1 MKKNKETKV
10 FLLIP
15 LWGEEYRK
23 FFHALVWPSLCAPG
37 NLPALCK
44 EFPVQLVFLT
54 KKENYEQL
62 SKDVLGTSGYPHGR
76 LTTAAVFIDDL
87 CEGRNIGVILTLAYA
102 RGIFAKQ
109 AEVSDPIFVF
119 LNNDFILSENT
130 LEHLAGLLKK
140 GKKAVMMP
148 SLRVNLE
155 DVRESL
161 LNKKDQRK
169 NILQIPGREMV
180 KLGLSHLH
188 TTTLA
193 KEVTNQFF
201 HSTHPNQLIWR
212 IDDQSFLARFFLIFM
227 FALVPNRKLEGV
239 NSFCDY
245 ALMDDLCLG
254 EPLHVIADSDDAC
267 LLELQPRIADAYLI
281 RWGPFDHKGLASR
294 LSSWINPRHVEASK
308 TDIVYHSGEV
318 SSQTEKVKKQAAAFM
333 VPLYGTLKTQKYKDH
348 PHWKKGVY
356 DYFSKSRK
364 SNFDSKEKINIST
377 DWLASLTI
385 KAKIKLA
392 QICLKDIE
400 YEFSDQEPFCD
411 SAIVAL
417 VEKIK
422 ENYPKEKVLIIA
434 DQEIA
439 AKIYY
444 AFKLIKEIDLI
455 FFFSNSGIK
464 KIPEICASF
473 EKTLI
478 ITNKYNN
485 VKLALSAGRKINQ
498 IFWLNESKNIKQWN
512 SLVFYFSQNNKKGKN
527 NFRIL
532 SYINK
537 PLNYYNQ
544 IVDSKKHW
552 MGDYREVLNKIFIS
566 TILDKNPVIP
576 WFLRKAFPFLPLLP
590 ENNLHEKLLFSD
602 IHPSCLQYLQEDLPP
617 SRKPFLGWS
626 RGLRVQ
632 KLLFRII
639 SENMVSKKWQRN
651 SFVDGFNSN
660 SLIICFEAKK

>member
-1 MKKNKETKV
+1 MKKLYL
-10 FLLIP
+10 FLP
-15 LWGEEYRK
+15 LWGEKYRK

-193 KEVTNQFF
+193 KEVTNQLF

-212 IDDQSFLARFFLIFM
+212 IDDQTFLARFFLIFM
-227 FALVPNRKLEGV
+227 FALVPNRKLEAI

-267 LLELQPRIADAYLI
+267 LFELQPRIADTYLI
-281 RWGPFDHKGLASR
+281 RWGPFDHKRLAGS

-308 TDIVYHSGEV
+308 TDIIYHAAEV
-318 SSQTEKVKKQAAAFM
+318 SPKTEKVKKQAATFM
-333 VPLYGTLKTQKYKDH
+333 KPLYETLKPQNYKNH
-348 PHWKKGVY
+348 PHWKEGVY
-356 DYFSKSRK
+356 DYLSKSTK
-364 SNFDSKEKINIST
+364 TVLDSKEILNISSNCFSK
-377 DWLASLTI
+377 LKIAV
-385 KAKIKLA
+385 KIKIA
-392 QICLKDIE
+392 QLFLKDIR
-400 YEFSDQEPFCD
+400 YEFSGEEPFCD
-411 SAIVAL
+411 SRTMAL
-417 VEKIK
+417 VKKIK
-422 ENYPKEKVLIIA
+422 ENYTKEKVLIIA

-439 AKIYY
+439 AQIYY
-444 AFKLIKEIDLI
+444 SFKIIKEIDLK
-455 FFFSNSGIK
+455 FFFLNPVTK
-464 KIPEICASF
+464 KIPEICARF
-473 EKTLI
+473 EKI
-478 ITNKYNN
+478 VFITKKKSNLKI
-485 VKLALSAGRKINQ
+485 AFSASPKINQ
-498 IFWLNESKNIKQWN
+498 IFCLNDSKNLEDWN
-512 SLVFYFSQNNKKGKN
+512 SLVFYFSQNNKIGKCN
-527 NFRIL
+527 ARLL

-602 IHPSCLQYLQEDLPP
+602 IHPLCLQYLQEDLPP

-626 RGLRVQ
+626 KSLRLQ

-639 SENMVSKKWQRN
+639 SENMVSKKWQRKG
-651 SFVDGFNSN
+651 FVEGFNPN
-660 SLIICFEAKK
+660 SQIICFEAEK